1 MRKNVPTAAAD
12 SAACLG
18 RAEAAIKVPDFDST
32 VVPVT
37 TTRKGGAARRWLS
50 SSILRAGVAAGERR
64 ARDLPSPTDHPSGH
78 ARGANSQ
85 RLLLVGSGPAVGWGV
100 TSHELALPGALAR
113 ALSNL
118 TGCGFTVD
126 VIADPSMDIASAL
139 DAMTSVPSHRYDAVI
154 VTVGVNDALTLT
166 PPEEWSI
173 RIREMLE
180 GFAASFPLDS
190 PLFVVGIQP
199 IESIPIFSARV
210 SATADAHARLLNQAT
225 MDLKS
230 FEPRAVY
237 LPLQPPSAKDA
248 PPRDDRYRTGQEYA
262 RWASQLAPEMVAHLV
277 AVPHDTRDNG
287 TPISGDESN
296 RQLAV
301 DLLSAAAL
309 DYDLTLSLN
318 RITAL
323 ANSAFHAQTA
333 LITVLGPHSQWNL
346 AQSGLGLGEVP
357 RGLSF
362 CETTIQ
368 FGDVF
373 VIPDTLADA
382 RFRDNPL
389 VASGPQI
396 RFYAGFPIEAP
407 SGVRIGALCVIDTR
421 PRSQDDDLNEPLLR
435 ELAFMAQRKLWRH
448 LRADGPPES

>member
-1 MRKNVPTAAAD
+1 MRKIVPTAD
-12 SAACLG
+12 SAASPG
-18 RAEAAIKVPDFDST
+18 HAETAIEALDRDRT
-32 VVPVT
+32 VVPVAT
-37 TTRKGGAARRWLS
+37 TSPRGAARRWLT

-118 TGCGFTVD
+118 TGFGFTVD
-126 VIADPSMDIASAL
+126 VIANPSMDAASAL
-139 DAMTSVPSHRYDAVI
+139 EAMTSVPSHRYDAVI

-166 PPEEWSI
+166 PPEEWRI

-180 GFAASFPLDS
+180 GFAANFPLDS

-199 IESIPIFSARV
+199 IESIPLFSARV
-210 SATADAHARLLNQAT
+210 SAIADSHARLLNQAT
-225 MDLKS
+225 LDLTS
-230 FEPRAVY
+230 LDPRAVY
-237 LPLQPPSAKDA
+237 LPLHPPSAQDA
-248 PPRDDRYRTGQEYA
+248 PLRDDRYRTGQEYT
-262 RWASQLAPEMVAHLV
+262 RWASQLAPEMVAHL
-277 AVPHDTRDNG
+277 AGAPHDTRNNG
-287 TPISGDESN
+287 TPMSGDEST

-301 DLLSAAAL
+301 DVLAAAAH
-309 DYDLTLSLN
+309 DNDLTLSLN
-318 RITAL
+318 HIAAL
-323 ANSAFHAQTA
+323 AKSAFRAQTA
-333 LITVLGPHSQWNL
+333 LITVLGPDSQWNL
-346 AQSGLGLGEVP
+346 AQSGPELGEVP
-357 RGLSF
+357 RSLSL

-368 FGDVF
+368 FGDVY

-389 VASGPQI
+389 VTSGPQI

-407 SGVRIGALCVIDTR
+407 SGVRIGTLCVIDTQ
-421 PRSQDDDLNEPLLR
+421 PRSQDSDLNEPLLR
-435 ELAFMAQRKLWRH
+435 ELAFMAQRELWRY
-448 LRADGPPES
+448 LRENGPPES